1 MKKHFILFIFF
12 AYGICSFAQRE
23 TEHRP
28 HFNPEEFKEH
38 LEKHITREAG
48 FTQEEAKT
56 FFDLFHEMKDKQH
69 KIMDEIHNLKSH
81 APSPTASEK
90 EFSNA
95 VQKTKELKVAMAETE
110 EHYYKR
116 MCKSISPR
124 KVYKAMK
131 SEDSFH
137 RKMLNGFNKQR
148 PQRKNGGKRKSIKE
162 QH

>member
-12 AYGICSFAQRE
+12 AYGMYSFAQRG
-23 TEHRP
+23 TGHRP
-28 HFNPEEFKEH
+28 HFNPEEFKMR
-38 LEKHITREAG
+38 LEKHITQEAG

-56 FFDLFHEMKDKQH
+56 FFDLFHEMKDKQR
-69 KIMDEIHNLKSH
+69 KILDEIHNLKSH

-95 VQKTKELKVAMAETE
+95 VQKAKELKVAMAETE
-110 EHYYKR
+110 ERYYKR
-116 MCKSISPR
+116 MCKSISPQ

-148 PQRKNGGKRKSIKE
+148 PQRMNGRKKKNGKK
-162 QH
+162 